1 MAAAGFTGGVAEA
14 LILGLSTGPVCLAA
28 CGPAVTPWLLTQ
40 PRGVRQHTWQLALF
54 LAARLAAYLVFACL
68 VWAAGSALLRAW
80 MNWVRV
86 NMSAQPGSFVMALTD
101 WLVKPLRR
109 ALPRPMAQSRVD
121 WASVIAAAVLALAY
135 AVLWA
140 LLFGLLLGTL
150 ELAPLVLL
158 TLLSFA
164 IKMLFR
170 VALQTLF
177 ILVLGFA
184 ILSWV
189 QPGSP
194 AYALLG
200 RLTDPVLAPLRRV
213 IPVIGGVDLS
223 ALVLTELLSAN
234 TKK

>member
-1 MAAAGFTGGVAEA
+1 MLIRILAFLLETIFFVLIAA
-14 LILGLSTGPVCLAA
+14 
-28 CGPAVTPWLLTQ
+28 
-40 PRGVRQHTWQLALF
+40 
-54 LAARLAAYLVFACL
+54 
-68 VWAAGSALLRAW
+68 ALLRAW

-109 ALPRPMAQSRVD
+109 VLPRSLAQSRVD

-135 AVLWA
+135 ALLW
-140 LLFGLLLGTL
+140 GLLSGVLLGAL
-150 ELAPLVLL
+150 GLAPLILL
-158 TLLSFA
+158 MLSFA
-164 IKMLFR
+164 LKMLVR

-184 ILSWV
+184 ILSWI

-213 IPVIGGVDLS
+213 IPAIGGVDIS
-223 ALVLTELLSAN
+223 ALVLIVLLQIALMILI
-234 TKK
+234 

>member
-1 MAAAGFTGGVAEA
+1 MLIRILAFLLETLFFLLIAA
-14 LILGLSTGPVCLAA
+14 
-28 CGPAVTPWLLTQ
+28 
-40 PRGVRQHTWQLALF
+40 
-54 LAARLAAYLVFACL
+54 
-68 VWAAGSALLRAW
+68 ALLRAW

-86 NMSAQPGSFVMALTD
+86 NMSAQPGRFVMAVTD

-109 ALPRPMAQSRVD
+109 VLPRSLAQSRVD
-121 WASVIAAAVLALAY
+121 WASVIAAVVLALIY
-135 AVLWA
+135 ALLWA
-140 LLFGLLLGTL
+140 LLFGVLMGAL
-150 ELAPLVLL
+150 ELAPAVLL

-164 IKMLFR
+164 LKMLVR

-200 RLTDPVLAPLRRV
+200 RLTEPLLAPLRRV
-213 IPVIGGVDLS
+213 IPMVGGVDLS
-223 ALVLTELLSAN
+223 ALVLIVLIQIALMILV
-234 TKK
+234 